1 MKNSK
6 TAWLIFKRIIIILF
20 IIFIIL
26 YFQVETGTISQ
37 NKNKTIITQENLKK
51 FEEDIKNGEYIDI
64 KNYTETN
71 KVNTSNIVSDMGYYV
86 SSKTSHFFG
95 EELSNIFEMIG
106 KLIK

>member
-6 TAWLIFKRIIIILF
+6 TAWLVFKRIITILF

-26 YFQVETGTISQ
+26 YFQVETGLI
-37 NKNKTIITQENLKK
+37 NENRNKTIITQENLKK
-51 FEEDIKNGEYIDI
+51 FEEDVKNGEYIDI

-71 KVNTSNIVSDMGYYV
+71 KVNTSNIVSDMGYYI
-86 SSKTSHFFG
+86 SNKASYFFG